1 MRYGPNEDFAAPA
14 RHSAELWRT
23 VLGFFLASAAQIGLI
38 FVIYGAVRMVLG
50 SDRADTLYN
59 AVFFSTLT
67 ATETLLL
74 LLSAGLITVGLVAVV
89 DQLHR
94 RSPQSLVGPLPQAW
108 RDFWAVL
115 KTLAGLYVILS
126 LIPSGVALDPNMAFD
141 RWLLLLPVAIPV
153 LFIQISSEEL
163 FFRGYLQQQLA
174 ARYRSPLI
182 WIGIPSVIF
191 AFGHYST
198 DLAGDNAIF
207 TAIWAGLFGIAAA
220 DLTARSGNLG
230 AALALHFAN
239 NVGAILLA
247 SLPGAASGLALYV
260 YPITLDDPAILP
272 LFAVDLGVMLVSWL
286 AARVALRV

>member
-38 FVIYGAVRMVLG
+38 FVIYGAGRMVLG

-94 RSPQSLVGPLPQAW
+94 RSPLSLVGPLPQAW

-115 KTLAGLYVILS
+115 KMLAGLYLILS

-239 NVGAILLA
+239 NFGAILLA

-272 LFAVDLGVMLVSWL
+272 LFAVDLDVMLVSWL